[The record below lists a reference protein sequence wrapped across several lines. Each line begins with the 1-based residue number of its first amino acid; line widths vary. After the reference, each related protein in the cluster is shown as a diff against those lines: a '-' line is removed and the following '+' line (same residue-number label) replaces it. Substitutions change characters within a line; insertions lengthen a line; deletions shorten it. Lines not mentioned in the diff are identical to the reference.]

1 MIKANKSNTKIKSSM
16 LEKFSMIIKLDY
28 EIENRK
34 VIKLF
39 GYNFFKLNK
48 RKFKIIINNKL
59 CNSSS
64 HFYKIS
70 KQNMKVLKVKL
81 IILNIHEINLSEMFY
96 DCKNLK
102 KFSIITKDEPTLK
115 NKIIEDKKDNKI
127 VNLSPNNSDEANK
140 QSTNNISLFNRT
152 NNELEKFYEN
162 SNISD
167 FSYR

>member
-1 MIKANKSNTKIKSSM
+1 MDKDVMIKANKSNTKIISSM
-16 LEKFSMIIKLDY
+16 LEKSSMIIKLDY

-70 KQNMKVLKVKL
+70 K
-81 IILNIHEINLSEMFY
+81 
-96 DCKNLK
+96 
-102 KFSIITKDEPTLK
+102 
-115 NKIIEDKKDNKI
+115 
-127 VNLSPNNSDEANK
+127 
-140 QSTNNISLFNRT
+140 
-152 NNELEKFYEN
+152 
-162 SNISD
+162 
-167 FSYR
+167 